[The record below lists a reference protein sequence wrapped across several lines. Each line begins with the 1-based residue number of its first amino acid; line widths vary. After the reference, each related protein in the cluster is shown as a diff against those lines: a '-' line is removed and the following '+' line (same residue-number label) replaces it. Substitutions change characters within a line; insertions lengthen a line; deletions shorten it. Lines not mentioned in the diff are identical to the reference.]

1 VDASNLLAVV
11 KNVELAGNA
20 GKVIRNE
27 KLIIVV
33 KAIKD
38 EQKEDVILEN
48 IEEDANIYILFYQ
61 YIYIYINVCFKMAI
75 STT

>member
-61 YIYIYINVCFKMAI
+61 YIYI
-75 STT
+75 